1 MKGGGKVRIPF
12 LKQISWYLIVAMF
25 IIGIAPKVDAGFA
38 PSEIIPN
45 AQIDRNADIDKIQQI
60 IETKAVST
68 RLSQL
73 GFTTEEVKNRLA
85 QLSDQQLHQVASQL
99 DDLKT
104 GGDVLG
110 VIIALLV
117 IAILVVILLNL
128 TGHKVVIT
136 K

>member
-1 MKGGGKVRIPF
+1 VRIPF
-12 LKQISWYLIVAMF
+12 IKQISWYLVVAMF

-38 PSEIIPN
+38 PSEIIPY
-45 AQIDRNADIDKIQQI
+45 AQADRNSDIDKIQKI

-68 RLSQL
+68 RLLQL

-99 DDLKT
+99 DDLKA